1 MKWAIVLV
9 LVAGVDG
16 KPTAIETV
24 PSQQVFS
31 ALEKCRTRATELNAF
46 SELPPVKNGIISQ
59 FYRCVAR

>member
-1 MKWAIVLV
+1 MKWAVVLV
-9 LVAGVDG
+9 LVAGMDG

-31 ALEKCRTRATELNAF
+31 SLEKCRTRATELNAF
-46 SELPPVKNGIISQ
+46 SELPPIQNGIINQ

>member
-9 LVAGVDG
+9 IVAGVDG
-16 KPTAIETV
+16 KPTAIETI

-31 ALEKCRTRATELNAF
+31 ALEKCRTRATELNAY
-46 SELPPVKNGIISQ
+46 SELPPIDNGIISQ

>member
-1 MKWAIVLV
+1 MKWAIILV
-9 LVAGVDG
+9 LVAGVDD

-31 ALEKCRTRATELNAF
+31 QLEKCRTRATELNAY
-46 SELPPVKNGIISQ
+46 SELPPIDNGIISQ

>member
-16 KPTAIETV
+16 KPTAVETV
-24 PSQQVFS
+24 PSEQVFS

-46 SELPPVKNGIISQ
+46 SELPPVQNGIISQ